1 VIYLFLFL
9 LYGIIL
15 WLEVPEMV
23 RKKQIGL
30 LITFSILMVTAL
42 TMSVAFAMGL
52 EIPSLTMLIMK
63 MLAPLSSRV
72 FGVKI

>member
-9 LYGIIL
+9 LYGIIV

-30 LITFSILMVTAL
+30 LVTFSILMVTAL
-42 TMSVAFAMGL
+42 IMSVAFAMGL